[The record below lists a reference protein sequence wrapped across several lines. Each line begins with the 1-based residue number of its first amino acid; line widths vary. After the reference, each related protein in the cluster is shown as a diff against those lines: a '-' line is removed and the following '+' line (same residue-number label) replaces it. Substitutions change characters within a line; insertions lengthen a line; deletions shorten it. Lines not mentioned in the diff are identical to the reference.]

1 MYEEENI
8 EPEFLKRSK
17 NSPFR
22 TPDHYFDSIEDRV
35 MGSIKEVEKKQRISS
50 SRKLYLILKPV
61 LGIAASLL
69 VVYLLV
75 SYPIKHFSTK
85 SSLVKSE
92 LTDTTSNDTMNA
104 YSLNISLIDENSLV
118 NTIFGDDPIT
128 PPAINQDELLA
139 YLSTEMTDLEIYSEI
154 QN

>member
-1 MYEEENI
+1 MYEQEDI
-8 EPEFLKRSK
+8 ESEFLKRPK

-22 TPDHYFDSIEDRV
+22 TPDHYFDTIEDRV
-35 MGSIKEVEKKQRISS
+35 MGSIKEEKKKVRTLN
-50 SRKLYLILKPV
+50 SRKIYRIMKPV
-61 LGIAASLL
+61 LGIAAGIML
-69 VVYLLV
+69 VYLLA
-75 SYPIKHFSTK
+75 SDPFKNLSTK

-92 LTDTTSNDTMNA
+92 ITDTISNDTMDA

-118 NTIFGDDPIT
+118 NTIFGDDPT
-128 PPAINQDELLA
+128 KPSNINQDEVLA